1 MPRSAHPNF
10 LPHIKRTGIS
20 EEPAFVTLT
29 NTDKNAGVNYST
41 HFKKESSG
49 KYGKNSQ
56 PEHVFV
62 PVPVPAQSG
71 ESTGRPNALGTWRH
85 SLLHLSD
92 WGGGGVAGKQLSFT
106 SQTSRRLPSVSERA
120 SCQLHITVWI
130 HLNAVARLQGYQ
142 PTDQLTSFRAY
153 KREQFHRFTTE
164 VAHHNYR
171 STRVNYFK
179 GWEHSEM
186 IFKLIFT

>member
-29 NTDKNAGVNYST
+29 NTDQNAGVNYST

-71 ESTGRPNALGTWRH
+71 
-85 SLLHLSD
+85 
-92 WGGGGVAGKQLSFT
+92 GGVNGTA
-106 SQTSRRLPSVSERA
+106 ER
-120 SCQLHITVWI
+120 T
-130 HLNAVARLQGYQ
+130 RDME
-142 PTDQLTSFRAY
+142 TLTSPPVGLRG
-153 KREQFHRFTTE
+153 REGGR
-164 VAHHNYR
+164 
-171 STRVNYFK
+171 
-179 GWEHSEM
+179 
-186 IFKLIFT
+186 

>member
-1 MPRSAHPNF
+1 MRFLRCRDWHPTLWALRENFGSPPSLPRTPKTHRSHKAPSLIWVMPRSAHPNF

-62 PVPVPAQSG
+62 PVPAQSGG

-92 WGGGGVAGKQLSFT
+92 WGGWQVNNSVLPHRRPGVCQVWA
-106 SQTSRRLPSVSERA
+106 SE
-120 SCQLHITVWI
+120 L
-130 HLNAVARLQGYQ
+130 AV
-142 PTDQLTSFRAY
+142 
-153 KREQFHRFTTE
+153 
-164 VAHHNYR
+164 NC
-171 STRVNYFK
+171 
-179 GWEHSEM
+179 
-186 IFKLIFT
+186 I

>member
-62 PVPVPAQSG
+62 PVPAQSG
-71 ESTGRPNALGTWRH
+71 GGVNGTAERTRDMETLT
-85 SLLHLSD
+85 SPPVGL
-92 WGGGGVAGKQLSFT
+92 GGGGVAGKQLSFT
-106 SQTSRRLPSVSERA
+106 SQMPRRLPSVSERA

-153 KREQFHRFTTE
+153 KREQFHKDLPQRLHITITG
-164 VAHHNYR
+164 VQ
-171 STRVNYFK
+171 
-179 GWEHSEM
+179 G
-186 IFKLIFT
+186 